1 MLSRIFWVGIA
12 GIALVTGMVLQD
24 GDWFFD
30 MARESEISA
39 KTDRAVDR
47 TVDRVVDRAVDV
59 GADSMQVV
67 GTDGRE
73 IDVPPETKR
82 AFGEAIGRLVKAE
95 ASLAI
100 LRAREGSS
108 ENIRMASARR
118 DQARAEVDA
127 LKAAI
132 KQQEEA
138 AKLAGGDVSQQIEQD
153 IRDEVRATVR
163 DAVRN

>member
-1 MLSRIFWVGIA
+1 MLSRLFWVGIA
-12 GIALVTGMVLQD
+12 GVALVTGMILQD

-39 KTDRAVDR
+39 KAERAVDR
-47 TVDRVVDRAVDV
+47 TVDRVVDRAVESSA
-59 GADSMQVV
+59 GSMQVV

-95 ASLAI
+95 TSLAM
-100 LRAREGSS
+100 LRARDGSS
-108 ENIRMASARR
+108 EDIRVATARR
-118 DQARAEVDA
+118 DQAKAEVDA

-132 KQQEEA
+132 KQAEQA
-138 AKLAGGDVSQQIEQD
+138 GKLAGDDLSAQIESD
-153 IRDEVRATVR
+153 IREDVRASIR